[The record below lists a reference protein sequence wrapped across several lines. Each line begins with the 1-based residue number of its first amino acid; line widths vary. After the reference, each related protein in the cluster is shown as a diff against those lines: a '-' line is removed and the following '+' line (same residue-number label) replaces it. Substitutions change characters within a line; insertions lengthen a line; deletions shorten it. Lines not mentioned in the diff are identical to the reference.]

1 MMQKE
6 HANTNDDVVPFLGF
20 TTSECLHASSV
31 HFFSTQSKGRVDVSE
46 ITRADL

>member
-20 TTSECLHASSV
+20 ESV
-31 HFFSTQSKGRVDVSE
+31 CMLQVSISLAHTQKVDVSE